1 MHASASGGDVTIN
14 FRRCLNSE
22 SFRQNPLRIL
32 ILLLSLQAGRIT
44 GYAEERPANVTPRAR
59 SAFVKLGRCSEFLT
73 RPNFQFIIKHQ
84 ARELAVRIMLI
95 LIVENQRK
103 QTIMKR
109 NVSIKVFATK
119 AGDITDRAEK
129 PVFRRERYQVDEEE
143 IDLVSL
149 KNAVDFLWDALN
161 PVLVLEIF

>member
-1 MHASASGGDVTIN
+1 
-14 FRRCLNSE
+14 
-22 SFRQNPLRIL
+22 
-32 ILLLSLQAGRIT
+32 
-44 GYAEERPANVTPRAR
+44 
-59 SAFVKLGRCSEFLT
+59 
-73 RPNFQFIIKHQ
+73 
-84 ARELAVRIMLI
+84 
-95 LIVENQRK
+95 
-103 QTIMKR
+103 MKR